1 MLSNAGSGGS
11 IYKDFTPFS
20 TFELMKHIGLY
31 FLNGVSPS
39 PRVEMKMRPQSL
51 DPFNGNDMVY
61 NSMGSN
67 AERRHRHFKCFFA
80 IQDPRI
86 ATPSR
91 KSHPNW
97 KVEPLLKQALMVS
110 KEAVIPGQDA
120 AIDEQTNG
128 FQGAH
133 EDEKRID
140 EKREGDG
147 FQSDSI
153 NVEGGYT
160 WALYFRN
167 QPPSPKWLSKGL
179 CPLHCRVLPLIEQ
192 LGTNYHCIYMDNLY
206 LSAKLCLA
214 AWKHHKA
221 MIHGVCRQGGRGIPE
236 KLKQET
242 RTKQDEEFKARG
254 TLMAAVCDGDPEMT
268 PIICTSLYDVKP
280 FYMISTVA
288 SEVVWTKKI
297 MSIFCATKRKKVQV
311 PFYRLNLADM
321 YNNKMG
327 RVDIGDQLRN
337 SYRFDHW
344 MRKRKWWWSFWMW
357 CMGMLLTN
365 SYLLYKKYCEV
376 HKLKV
381 TYSHYEFVC
390 NVAKAWLNVSL

>member
-1 MLSNAGSGGS
+1 
-11 IYKDFTPFS
+11 
-20 TFELMKHIGLY
+20 
-31 FLNGVSPS
+31 
-39 PRVEMKMRPQSL
+39 MKMKPQTM

-86 ATPSR
+86 AIPSR

-97 KVEPLLKQALMVS
+97 KVEPLLKQALRVS
-110 KEAVIPGQDA
+110 KEAVVPGQDA

-133 EDEKRID
+133 EDKKRID

-147 FQSDSI
+147 FQSDSL

-160 WALYFRN
+160 WAFYFRN
-167 QPPSPKWLSKGL
+167 QPPPPKWTEKGL
-179 CPLHCRVLPLIEQ
+179 CPLHGRVLSLIEQ
-192 LGTNYHCIYMDNLY
+192 LGNNYHCIYMDNLY
-206 LSAKLCLA
+206 LSARLCLV
-214 AWKHHKA
+214 AWKNHKS

-236 KLKQET
+236 KLKQDAF
-242 RTKQDEEFKARG
+242 TKQDEEFNARG
-254 TLMAAVCDGDPEMT
+254 TLLAAVCQGDPEMT

-280 FYMISTVA
+280 FYMMSTVA
-288 SEVVWTKKI
+288 DQVIWTKKN
-297 MSIFCATKRKKVQV
+297 MTIFCSTKRKKVQV

-327 RVDIGDQLRN
+327 QVDVGDQLRN
-337 SYRFDHW
+337 YYRFDHW

-365 SYLLYKKYCEV
+365 SFLLYKKYCEV

-381 TYSHYEFVC
+381 MYSHYEFVC
-390 NVAKAWLNVSL
+390 NVAKAWLNVSTTLLIFSLF